1 MRFASALLRVVL
13 MMSLLFNGLNVAVAG
28 HHEAGAGAAAPPTA
42 QPMPPC
48 HDQDRSTA
56 APAMH
61 HGGQADPQSDDDG
74 HCRAIDCLRAC
85 AQQPALPLSA
95 LAPLPAPWFSLKP
108 AIAVDRDRPA
118 PALSRIQRPPIG

>member
-13 MMSLLFNGLNVAVAG
+13 MISLLFNGLNVAVAG
-28 HHEAGAGAAAPPTA
+28 HHEAGTGTA
-42 QPMPPC
+42 SPATQAMPPC

-56 APAMH
+56 ATAMH
-61 HGGQADPQSDDDG
+61 HEGQAGPQSDDG

-108 AIAVDRDRPA
+108 EITVDRDRPA